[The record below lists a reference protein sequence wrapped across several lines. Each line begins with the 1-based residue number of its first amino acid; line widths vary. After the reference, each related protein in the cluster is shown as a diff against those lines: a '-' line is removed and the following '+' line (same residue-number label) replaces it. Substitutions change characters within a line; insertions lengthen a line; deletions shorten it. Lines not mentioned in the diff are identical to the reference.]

1 MKYVIGAVIGIL
13 VYHYYPSET
22 RDLAAK
28 AGAMVHEGAVKA
40 AEITKQ

>member
-1 MKYVIGAVIGIL
+1 MKYVIGVVIGIL

-22 RDLAAK
+22 RDLATK
-28 AGAMVHEGAVKA
+28 AGAIVHEGAVKA